1 MVREGRMGLFDK
13 FKEVT
18 KKVSE
23 VENNIYNEKR
33 DYLEIYERN
42 IELEKEIAERTEE
55 LNDAN
60 KRMFT
65 LQHIWEMMNSSTPL
79 ENVLEAIVNSTQGE
93 LGYMHCVIISKCE
106 DENGEYLQILAQSN
120 DGLIE
125 RLNNII
131 GSPGIQTRR
140 LAYDNESVFADT
152 MRQRKIIQTKSID
165 QSLKSVLPEL
175 SPEIVTKI
183 ISNQPVK
190 SVIVVPLITQTK
202 EFGWFCVFSARE
214 ELAGTEMDFLGLF
227 AKQIE
232 MAITIADL
240 FQAVRDQAVTDALT
254 GLYNR
259 RYFEESLEKEVQ
271 RAKRQQQ
278 PFSIIGIDLDFL
290 KKMND
295 TYGHFYGDLAI
306 KTIADV
312 LKANAR
318 SVDVPARIGGEEFDV
333 LLPGI
338 ASDGA
343 MIAAERIRSAIEKT
357 EIETIGHITG
367 SLGVATYFE
376 HTENVDELLELTDQ
390 AMYTSKRNGRNRV
403 TLAKPVSETSWQEI
417 AVNTFLDILSKN
429 RVPMAKHLSKEL
441 CLKLQAPINKDEVSN
456 ESLYTVAD
464 MLTKLYNPMHSSG
477 VIKSKVLMAT
487 SLAKRFDLP
496 KEDIDNLRVAVLL
509 YDIGNLMLPQD
520 LLQKA
525 TPLTDEEKAKI
536 KNHPVIAAREILKP
550 ISYVQDILPI
560 IEHHHENWDG
570 SGYPNKISKDE
581 IPLTSQIILII
592 DEYFALIEPRPYRA
606 KLSSRDA
613 LEIIKADSGKKW
625 NKTLVQ
631 EFISLIEHDIV

>member
-1 MVREGRMGLFDK
+1 MGLFDK

-23 VENNIYNEKR
+23 VENNIYHEKR

-42 IELEKEIAERTEE
+42 LELEKEIAERTEE
-55 LNDAN
+55 LDDAN
-60 KRMFT
+60 RRMFT

-79 ENVLEAIVNSTQGE
+79 ENVMEAIVNSTQGE
-93 LGYMHCVIISKCE
+93 LGYMHCAIIHKCVDE
-106 DENGEYLQILAQSN
+106 DGEYLQILAQSN
-120 DGLIE
+120 DGLID

-131 GSPGIQTRR
+131 GSPGIQTRK
-140 LAYDNESVFADT
+140 LNYDGESVFADS
-152 MRQRKIIQTKSID
+152 MRQRKIIQTRSID
-165 QSLKSVLPEL
+165 LSLKSVLPDLDAET
-175 SPEIVTKI
+175 VKKV

-190 SVIVVPLITQTK
+190 SVIVIPLITQNK

-259 RYFEESLEKEVQ
+259 RYFEEALEKEVQ

-278 PFSIIGIDLDFL
+278 PFSVIGIDLDFL
-290 KKMND
+290 KKIND
-295 TYGHFYGDLAI
+295 THGHFYGDLAI

-338 ASDGA
+338 SSDGA

-357 EIETIGHITG
+357 EIDTIGHITG

-376 HTENVDELLELTDQ
+376 HTDNVEELLELTDQ
-390 AMYTSKRNGRNRV
+390 AMYTSKREGRNRV
-403 TLAKPVSETSWQEI
+403 TLAKPISETSWQEI
-417 AVNTFLDILSKN
+417 AVNTFVDILSKN
-429 RVPMAKHLSKEL
+429 RIPMAKHLSKEL
-441 CLKLQAPINKDEVSN
+441 CLKLQAPANKDEMTN

-464 MLTKLYNPMHSSG
+464 VLTKLYNPMHSSG
-477 VIKSKVLMAT
+477 VIKNKVLMAA

-496 KEDIDNLRVAVLL
+496 KEEIDNLKVAVLL

-520 LLQKA
+520 ILQKA
-525 TPLTDEEKAKI
+525 TPLTDEERDKI
-536 KNHPVIAAREILKP
+536 KNHPIIAAREILKP
-550 ISYVQDILPI
+550 ISYIQDVLPI

-570 SGYPNKISKDE
+570 SGYPNKMSKDE

-613 LEIIKADSGKKW
+613 LEIIKLDAGKKW
-625 NKTLVQ
+625 NNTLVK

>member
-1 MVREGRMGLFDK
+1 MGLFDK

-18 KKVSE
+18 RKVSE
-23 VENNIYNEKR
+23 VENNIYHEKR

-42 IELEKEIAERTEE
+42 LELEKEIAERTEE
-55 LNDAN
+55 LDDAN
-60 KRMFT
+60 RRMFT

-79 ENVLEAIVNSTQGE
+79 ENVMEAIVNSTQGE
-93 LGYMHCVIISKCE
+93 LGYMHCAIIHKCVDE
-106 DENGEYLQILAQSN
+106 DGEYLQILAQSN
-120 DGLIE
+120 DGLID

-131 GSPGIQTRR
+131 GSPGIQTRK
-140 LAYDNESVFADT
+140 LNYDGESVFADS
-152 MRQRKIIQTKSID
+152 MRQRKIIQTRSID
-165 QSLKSVLPEL
+165 LSLKSVLPDLDAET
-175 SPEIVTKI
+175 VKKV

-190 SVIVVPLITQTK
+190 SVIIIPLITQNK

-259 RYFEESLEKEVQ
+259 RYFEEALEKEVQ

-290 KKMND
+290 KKIND
-295 TYGHFYGDLAI
+295 THGHFYGDLAI

-338 ASDGA
+338 SSDGA

-357 EIETIGHITG
+357 EIDTIGHITG

-376 HTENVDELLELTDQ
+376 HTDNVEELLELTDQ
-390 AMYTSKRNGRNRV
+390 AMYTSKREGRNRV
-403 TLAKPVSETSWQEI
+403 TLAKPISETSWQEI
-417 AVNTFLDILSKN
+417 AVNTFVDILSKN
-429 RVPMAKHLSKEL
+429 RIPMAKHLSKEL
-441 CLKLQAPINKDEVSN
+441 CLKLQAPANKDEMTN

-464 MLTKLYNPMHSSG
+464 VLTKLYNPMHSSG
-477 VIKSKVLMAT
+477 VIKNKVLMAA

-496 KEDIDNLRVAVLL
+496 KEEIDNLKVAVLL

-520 LLQKA
+520 ILQKA
-525 TPLTDEEKAKI
+525 TPLTDEERDKI
-536 KNHPVIAAREILKP
+536 KNHPIIAAREILKP
-550 ISYVQDILPI
+550 ISYIQDVLPI

-570 SGYPNKISKDE
+570 SGYPNKMSKDE

-613 LEIIKADSGKKW
+613 LEIIKSDAGKKW
-625 NKTLVQ
+625 NNTLVK

>member
-1 MVREGRMGLFDK
+1 MGLFDK

-23 VENNIYNEKR
+23 VENNIYHEKR

-55 LNDAN
+55 LDDAN
-60 KRMFT
+60 RRMFT

-79 ENVLEAIVNSTQGE
+79 ENVMEAIVNSTQGE
-93 LGYMHCVIISKCE
+93 LGYMHCAIIHKCVDE
-106 DENGEYLQILAQSN
+106 DGEYLQILAQSN
-120 DGLIE
+120 DGLID

-131 GSPGIQTRR
+131 GSPGIQTRK
-140 LAYDNESVFADT
+140 LNYDGESVFADS
-152 MRQRKIIQTKSID
+152 MRQRKIIQTRSID
-165 QSLKSVLPEL
+165 LALKSVLPDLDAET
-175 SPEIVTKI
+175 VKKV

-190 SVIVVPLITQTK
+190 SVIVIPLITQNK

-259 RYFEESLEKEVQ
+259 RYFEEALEKEVQ

-290 KKMND
+290 KKIND
-295 TYGHFYGDLAI
+295 THGHFYGDLAI

-338 ASDGA
+338 SSDGA

-357 EIETIGHITG
+357 EIDTIGHITG

-376 HTENVDELLELTDQ
+376 HTDNVEELLELTDQ
-390 AMYTSKRNGRNRV
+390 AMYTSKREGRNRV
-403 TLAKPVSETSWQEI
+403 TLAKPISETSWQEI
-417 AVNTFLDILSKN
+417 AVNTFVDILSKN
-429 RVPMAKHLSKEL
+429 RIPMAKHLSKEL
-441 CLKLQAPINKDEVSN
+441 CLKLQAPANKDEMTN

-464 MLTKLYNPMHSSG
+464 VLTKLYNPMHSSG
-477 VIKSKVLMAT
+477 VIKNKVLMAA

-496 KEDIDNLRVAVLL
+496 KEEIDNLKVAVLL

-520 LLQKA
+520 ILQKA
-525 TPLTDEEKAKI
+525 TPLTDEERDKI
-536 KNHPVIAAREILKP
+536 KNHPIIAAREILKP
-550 ISYVQDILPI
+550 ISYIQDVLPI

-570 SGYPNKISKDE
+570 SGYPNKMSKDE

-613 LEIIKADSGKKW
+613 LEIIKSDAGKKW
-625 NKTLVQ
+625 NNTLVK

>member
-93 LGYMHCVIISKCE
+93 LGYMHCAIISKCG

-290 KKMND
+290 KKIND

-441 CLKLQAPINKDEVSN
+441 CLKLQAPINKDEISN

>member
-1 MVREGRMGLFDK
+1 MGLFDK

-23 VENNIYNEKR
+23 VENNIYHEKR

-42 IELEKEIAERTEE
+42 LELEKEIAERTEE
-55 LNDAN
+55 LDDAN
-60 KRMFT
+60 RRMFT

-79 ENVLEAIVNSTQGE
+79 ENVMEAIVNSTQGE
-93 LGYMHCVIISKCE
+93 LGYMHCAIIHKCVDE
-106 DENGEYLQILAQSN
+106 DGEYLQILAQSN
-120 DGLIE
+120 DGLID

-131 GSPGIQTRR
+131 GSPGIQTRK
-140 LAYDNESVFADT
+140 LNYDGESVFADS
-152 MRQRKIIQTKSID
+152 MRQRKIIQTRSID
-165 QSLKSVLPEL
+165 LSLKSVLPDLDAET
-175 SPEIVTKI
+175 VKKV

-190 SVIVVPLITQTK
+190 SVIIIPLITQNK

-259 RYFEESLEKEVQ
+259 RYFEEALEKEVQ

-290 KKMND
+290 KKIND
-295 TYGHFYGDLAI
+295 THGHFYGDLAI

-338 ASDGA
+338 SSDGA

-357 EIETIGHITG
+357 EIDTIGHITG

-376 HTENVDELLELTDQ
+376 HTDNVEELLELTDQ
-390 AMYTSKRNGRNRV
+390 AMYTSKREGRNRV
-403 TLAKPVSETSWQEI
+403 TLAKPISETSWQEI
-417 AVNTFLDILSKN
+417 AVNTFVDILSKN
-429 RVPMAKHLSKEL
+429 RIPMAKHLSKEL
-441 CLKLQAPINKDEVSN
+441 CLKLQAPANKDEMTN
-456 ESLYTVAD
+456 ESLFTVAD
-464 MLTKLYNPMHSSG
+464 VLTKLYNPMHSSG
-477 VIKSKVLMAT
+477 VIKNKVLMAA

-496 KEDIDNLRVAVLL
+496 KEEIDNLKVAVLL

-520 LLQKA
+520 ILQKA
-525 TPLTDEEKAKI
+525 TPLTDEERDKI
-536 KNHPVIAAREILKP
+536 KNHPIIAAREILKP
-550 ISYVQDILPI
+550 ISYIQDVLPI
-560 IEHHHENWDG
+560 IEYHHENWDG
-570 SGYPNKISKDE
+570 SGYPNKMSKDE

-613 LEIIKADSGKKW
+613 LEIIKSDAGKKW
-625 NKTLVQ
+625 NNTLVK

>member
-1 MVREGRMGLFDK
+1 MGLFDK

-23 VENNIYNEKR
+23 VENSIYHEKR

-65 LQHIWEMMNSSTPL
+65 LQHIWDMMNSSTPL
-79 ENVLEAIVNSTQGE
+79 ENVMEAIVNSTQGE
-93 LGYMHCVIISKCE
+93 LGYMHCAIIRKCS
-106 DENGEYLQILAQSN
+106 DENGEFLQILAQSN
-120 DGLIE
+120 DGLID

-140 LAYDNESVFADT
+140 LNYDNESVFADT
-152 MRQRKIIQTKSID
+152 MRQRTIVQTRAID
-165 QSLKSVLPEL
+165 LSLKSVLPEL
-175 SPEIVTKI
+175 PQEIVDEI
-183 ISNQPVK
+183 LSNQPIK
-190 SVIVVPLITQTK
+190 SVIVIPLVTQSK
-202 EFGWFCVFSARE
+202 EFGWFCVFSARD
-214 ELAGTEMDFLGLF
+214 ELAGAEMDFLGLF

-240 FQAVRDQAVTDALT
+240 FQAVREQAVTDALT

-259 RYFEESLEKEVQ
+259 RYFEESLAKEVQ

-278 PFSIIGIDLDFL
+278 PFSVVGIDLDYL
-290 KKMND
+290 KRIND
-295 TYGHFYGDLAI
+295 THGHFYGDLAI
-306 KTIADV
+306 KSIAEV
-312 LKANAR
+312 LKSNAR
-318 SVDVPARIGGEEFDV
+318 SVDVPARIGGEEFNV

-338 ASDGA
+338 GSEGA
-343 MIAAERIRSAIEKT
+343 MVAAERIRKSIGRMDIDT
-357 EIETIGHITG
+357 VGHITG

-376 HTENVDELLELTDQ
+376 HTENVEELLELTDQ
-390 AMYTSKRNGRNRV
+390 AMYASKRNGRNRV
-403 TLAKPVSETSWQEI
+403 TLAKPISETSWQEI
-417 AVNTFLDILSKN
+417 AVNTFIDILSKN

-441 CLKLQAPINKDEVSN
+441 CLKLQAPVNKDEMSN

-477 VIKSKVLMAT
+477 VIKNKVIMAV
-487 SLAKRFDLP
+487 SLAKRFDLA
-496 KEDIDNLRVAVLL
+496 KEEIDNLRVAVLL

-525 TPLTDEEKAKI
+525 TPLTDEEREKI
-536 KNHPVIAAREILKP
+536 KNHPVIAAREILQP
-550 ISYVQDILPI
+550 ISYIQDVLPI

-581 IPLTSQIILII
+581 IPLTSQIILIL

-625 NKTLVQ
+625 NSTLVK

>member
-1 MVREGRMGLFDK
+1 MGLFDK

-23 VENNIYNEKR
+23 VENNIYHEKR

-42 IELEKEIAERTEE
+42 LELEKEIAERTEE
-55 LNDAN
+55 LDDAN
-60 KRMFT
+60 RRMFT

-79 ENVLEAIVNSTQGE
+79 ENVMEAIVNSTQGE
-93 LGYMHCVIISKCE
+93 LGYMHCAIIHKCVDE
-106 DENGEYLQILAQSN
+106 DGEYLQILAQSN
-120 DGLIE
+120 DGLID

-131 GSPGIQTRR
+131 GSPGIQTRK
-140 LAYDNESVFADT
+140 LNYDGESVFADS
-152 MRQRKIIQTKSID
+152 MRQRKIIQTRSID
-165 QSLKSVLPEL
+165 LSLKSVLPDLDAET
-175 SPEIVTKI
+175 VKKV

-190 SVIVVPLITQTK
+190 SVIIIPLITQNK

-259 RYFEESLEKEVQ
+259 RYFEEALEKEVQ

-290 KKMND
+290 KKIND
-295 TYGHFYGDLAI
+295 THGHFYGDLAI

-338 ASDGA
+338 SSDGA

-357 EIETIGHITG
+357 EIDTIGHITG

-376 HTENVDELLELTDQ
+376 HTDNVEELLELTDQ
-390 AMYTSKRNGRNRV
+390 AMYTSKREGRNRV
-403 TLAKPVSETSWQEI
+403 TLAKPISETSWQEI
-417 AVNTFLDILSKN
+417 AVNTFVDILSKN
-429 RVPMAKHLSKEL
+429 RIPMAKHLSKEL
-441 CLKLQAPINKDEVSN
+441 CLKLQAPANRDEMTN

-464 MLTKLYNPMHSSG
+464 VLTKLYNPMHSSG
-477 VIKSKVLMAT
+477 VIKNKVLMAA

-496 KEDIDNLRVAVLL
+496 KEEIDNLKVAVLL

-520 LLQKA
+520 ILQKA
-525 TPLTDEEKAKI
+525 TPLTDEERDKI
-536 KNHPVIAAREILKP
+536 KNHPIIAAREILKP
-550 ISYVQDILPI
+550 ISYIQDVLPI

-570 SGYPNKISKDE
+570 SGYPNKMSKDE

-613 LEIIKADSGKKW
+613 LEIIKSDAGKKW
-625 NKTLVQ
+625 NNTLVK

>member
-1 MVREGRMGLFDK
+1 MGLFDK

-23 VENNIYNEKR
+23 VENNIYHEKR

-42 IELEKEIAERTEE
+42 LELEKEIAERTEE
-55 LNDAN
+55 LDDAN
-60 KRMFT
+60 RRMFT

-79 ENVLEAIVNSTQGE
+79 ENVMEAIVNSTQGE
-93 LGYMHCVIISKCE
+93 LGYMHCAIIHKCVDE
-106 DENGEYLQILAQSN
+106 DGEYLQILAQSN
-120 DGLIE
+120 DGLID

-131 GSPGIQTRR
+131 GSPGIQTRK
-140 LAYDNESVFADT
+140 LNYDGESVFADS
-152 MRQRKIIQTKSID
+152 MRQRKIIQTRSID
-165 QSLKSVLPEL
+165 LSLKSVLPDLDAET
-175 SPEIVTKI
+175 VKKV

-190 SVIVVPLITQTK
+190 SVIIIPLITQNK

-259 RYFEESLEKEVQ
+259 RYFEEALEKEVQ

-290 KKMND
+290 KKIND
-295 TYGHFYGDLAI
+295 THGHFYGDLAI

-338 ASDGA
+338 SSDGA

-357 EIETIGHITG
+357 EIDTIGHITG

-376 HTENVDELLELTDQ
+376 HTDNVEELLELTDQ
-390 AMYTSKRNGRNRV
+390 AMYTSKREGRNRV
-403 TLAKPVSETSWQEI
+403 TLAKPISETSWQEI
-417 AVNTFLDILSKN
+417 AVNTFVDILSKN
-429 RVPMAKHLSKEL
+429 RIPMAKHLSKEL
-441 CLKLQAPINKDEVSN
+441 CLKLQAPVNKDEMTN

-464 MLTKLYNPMHSSG
+464 VLTKLYNPMHSSG
-477 VIKSKVLMAT
+477 VIKNKVLMAA

-496 KEDIDNLRVAVLL
+496 KEEIDNLKVAVLL

-520 LLQKA
+520 ILQKA
-525 TPLTDEEKAKI
+525 TPLTDEERDKI
-536 KNHPVIAAREILKP
+536 KNHPIIAAREILKP
-550 ISYVQDILPI
+550 ISYIQDVLPI

-570 SGYPNKISKDE
+570 SGYPNKMSKDE

-613 LEIIKADSGKKW
+613 LEIIKSDAGKKW
-625 NKTLVQ
+625 NNTLVK

>member
-93 LGYMHCVIISKCE
+93 LGYMHCAIISKCG

-290 KKMND
+290 KKIND

>member
-1 MVREGRMGLFDK
+1 MGLFDK

-23 VENNIYNEKR
+23 VESNIYHEKR

-65 LQHIWEMMNSSTPL
+65 LQHIWDMMNSSTPL
-79 ENVLEAIVNSTQGE
+79 ENVMEAIVNSTQGE
-93 LGYMHCVIISKCE
+93 LGYMHCSIIRKNT
-106 DENGEYLQILAQSN
+106 DENGEFLQILAQSN
-120 DGLIE
+120 DGLID

-131 GSPGIQTRR
+131 GSPGIQTRK
-140 LAYDNESVFADT
+140 LNYDNESVFADAMKQKT
-152 MRQRKIIQTKSID
+152 IIQTKSID
-165 QSLKSVLPEL
+165 LSLKSVLPEL
-175 SPEIVTKI
+175 SQDTIKKVV
-183 ISNQPVK
+183 SNQPVK
-190 SVIVVPLITQTK
+190 SVIVVPLITQNK

-214 ELAGTEMDFLGLF
+214 ELASAEMDFLGLF

-240 FQAVRDQAVTDALT
+240 FQAVREQAVTDSLT

-259 RYFEESLEKEVQ
+259 RYFEEALEKEVQ

-278 PFSIIGIDLDFL
+278 PFSIIGIDLDHL
-290 KKMND
+290 KQIND
-295 TYGHFYGDLAI
+295 THGHFYGDLAI
-306 KTIADV
+306 KTIAKV
-312 LKANAR
+312 LKSNAR
-318 SVDVPARIGGEEFDV
+318 SVDVPARMGGEEFNI

-338 ASDGA
+338 GSAGA
-343 MIAAERIRSAIEKT
+343 MVAAERIRKSIER
-357 EIETIGHITG
+357 EDIETIGHITG

-376 HTENVDELLELTDQ
+376 HTENPEELLELTDQ

-403 TLAKPVSETSWQEI
+403 TLAKPITETSWQEI

-429 RVPMAKHLSKEL
+429 RVPMAKQLSKEL
-441 CLKLQAPINKDEVSN
+441 CIKLQAPANKDEGSS

-477 VIKSKVLMAT
+477 VIKNKVLMAV
-487 SLAKRFDLP
+487 SLAKRFDLS
-496 KEDIDNLRVAVLL
+496 KEEIDNLRVAILL
-509 YDIGNLMLPQD
+509 YDIGNLMLPQE

-525 TPLTDEEKAKI
+525 TPLTDEEKERI
-536 KNHPVIAAREILKP
+536 KNHPLIAVKEILKP
-550 ISYVQDILPI
+550 ISYIQDVLPI

-570 SGYPNKISKDE
+570 SGYPNKISKEE

-613 LEIIKADSGKKW
+613 IEIIKADSGKKW
-625 NKTLVQ
+625 RASLVQ

>member
-1 MVREGRMGLFDK
+1 MGLFDK

-23 VENNIYNEKR
+23 VENNIYHEKR

-42 IELEKEIAERTEE
+42 LELEKEIAERTEE
-55 LNDAN
+55 LDDAN
-60 KRMFT
+60 RRMFT

-79 ENVLEAIVNSTQGE
+79 ENVMEAIVNSTQGE
-93 LGYMHCVIISKCE
+93 LGYMHCAIIHKCVDE
-106 DENGEYLQILAQSN
+106 DGEYLQILAQSN
-120 DGLIE
+120 DGLID

-131 GSPGIQTRR
+131 GSPGIQTRK
-140 LAYDNESVFADT
+140 LNYDGESVFADS
-152 MRQRKIIQTKSID
+152 MRQRKIIQTRSID
-165 QSLKSVLPEL
+165 LSLKSVLPDLDAETVKKVL
-175 SPEIVTKI
+175 
-183 ISNQPVK
+183 SNQPLK
-190 SVIVVPLITQTK
+190 SVIIIPLITQNK

-259 RYFEESLEKEVQ
+259 RYFEEALEKEVQ

-290 KKMND
+290 KKIND
-295 TYGHFYGDLAI
+295 THGHFYGDLAI

-338 ASDGA
+338 SSDGA

-357 EIETIGHITG
+357 EIDTIGHITG

-376 HTENVDELLELTDQ
+376 HTDNVEELLELTDQ
-390 AMYTSKRNGRNRV
+390 AMYTSKREGRNRV
-403 TLAKPVSETSWQEI
+403 TLAKPISETSWQEI
-417 AVNTFLDILSKN
+417 AVNTFVDILSKN
-429 RVPMAKHLSKEL
+429 RIPMAKHLSKEL
-441 CLKLQAPINKDEVSN
+441 CLKLQAPANKDEMTN

-464 MLTKLYNPMHSSG
+464 VLTKLYNPMHSSG
-477 VIKSKVLMAT
+477 VIKNKVLMAA

-496 KEDIDNLRVAVLL
+496 KEEIDNLKVAVLL

-520 LLQKA
+520 ILQKA
-525 TPLTDEEKAKI
+525 TPLTDEERDKI
-536 KNHPVIAAREILKP
+536 KNHPIIAAREILKP
-550 ISYVQDILPI
+550 ISYIQDVLPI

-570 SGYPNKISKDE
+570 SGYPNKMSKDE

-613 LEIIKADSGKKW
+613 LEIIKSDAGKKW
-625 NKTLVQ
+625 NNTLVK

>member
-1 MVREGRMGLFDK
+1 MGLFDK

-23 VENNIYNEKR
+23 VESNIYHEKR

-65 LQHIWEMMNSSTPL
+65 LQHIWDMMNSSTPL
-79 ENVLEAIVNSTQGE
+79 ENVMEAIVNSTQGE
-93 LGYMHCVIISKCE
+93 LGYMHCSIIRKNT
-106 DENGEYLQILAQSN
+106 DENGEFLQILAQSN
-120 DGLIE
+120 DGLID

-131 GSPGIQTRR
+131 GSPGIQTRK
-140 LAYDNESVFADT
+140 LNYDNESVFADAMKQKT
-152 MRQRKIIQTKSID
+152 IIQTKAID
-165 QSLKSVLPEL
+165 LSLKSVLPEL
-175 SPEIVTKI
+175 SQETVKKIV
-183 ISNQPVK
+183 SNQPVK
-190 SVIVVPLITQTK
+190 SVIVVPLITQNK

-214 ELAGTEMDFLGLF
+214 ELASAEMDFLGLF

-240 FQAVRDQAVTDALT
+240 FQAVREQAVTDSLT

-259 RYFEESLEKEVQ
+259 RYFEEALEKEVQ

-278 PFSIIGIDLDFL
+278 PFSIIGIDLDHL
-290 KKMND
+290 KQIND
-295 TYGHFYGDLAI
+295 THGHFYGDLAI
-306 KTIADV
+306 KTIAKV
-312 LKANAR
+312 LKSNAR
-318 SVDVPARIGGEEFDV
+318 SVDVPARMGGEEFNI

-338 ASDGA
+338 SSAGA
-343 MIAAERIRSAIEKT
+343 MVAAERIRKSIER
-357 EIETIGHITG
+357 EDIETIGHITG

-376 HTENVDELLELTDQ
+376 HTENPEELLELTDQ

-403 TLAKPVSETSWQEI
+403 TLAKPITETSWQEI

-429 RVPMAKHLSKEL
+429 RVPMAKQLSKEL
-441 CLKLQAPINKDEVSN
+441 CIKLQAPANKDEGSS

-477 VIKSKVLMAT
+477 VIKNKVLMAV
-487 SLAKRFDLP
+487 SLAKRFDLS
-496 KEDIDNLRVAVLL
+496 KEEIDNLRVAILL
-509 YDIGNLMLPQD
+509 YDIGNLMLPQE

-525 TPLTDEEKAKI
+525 TPLTDEEKERI
-536 KNHPVIAAREILKP
+536 KNHPLIAVKEILKP
-550 ISYVQDILPI
+550 ISYIQDVLPI

-570 SGYPNKISKDE
+570 SGYPNKISKE
-581 IPLTSQIILII
+581 GIPLTSQIILII

-613 LEIIKADSGKKW
+613 IEIIKADSGKKW
-625 NKTLVQ
+625 RASLVQ

>member
-1 MVREGRMGLFDK
+1 MGLFDK

-23 VENNIYNEKR
+23 VENNIYHEKR

-42 IELEKEIAERTEE
+42 LELEKEIAERTEE
-55 LNDAN
+55 LDDAN
-60 KRMFT
+60 RRMFT

-79 ENVLEAIVNSTQGE
+79 ENVMEAIVNSTQGE
-93 LGYMHCVIISKCE
+93 LGYMHCAIIHKCVDE
-106 DENGEYLQILAQSN
+106 DGEYLQILAQSN
-120 DGLIE
+120 DGLID

-131 GSPGIQTRR
+131 GSPGIQTRK
-140 LAYDNESVFADT
+140 LNYDGESVFADS
-152 MRQRKIIQTKSID
+152 MRQRKIIQTRSID
-165 QSLKSVLPEL
+165 LSLKSVLPDLDAET
-175 SPEIVTKI
+175 VKKV

-190 SVIVVPLITQTK
+190 SVIIIPLITQNK

-259 RYFEESLEKEVQ
+259 RYFEEALEKEVQ

-290 KKMND
+290 KKIND
-295 TYGHFYGDLAI
+295 THGHFYGDLAI

-338 ASDGA
+338 SSDGA

-357 EIETIGHITG
+357 EIDTIGHITG

-376 HTENVDELLELTDQ
+376 HTDNVEELLELTDQ
-390 AMYTSKRNGRNRV
+390 AMYTSKREGRNRV
-403 TLAKPVSETSWQEI
+403 TLAKPISETSWQEI
-417 AVNTFLDILSKN
+417 AVNTFVDILSKN
-429 RVPMAKHLSKEL
+429 RIPMAKHLSKEL
-441 CLKLQAPINKDEVSN
+441 CLKLQAPANKDEMTN

-464 MLTKLYNPMHSSG
+464 VLTKLYNPMHSSG
-477 VIKSKVLMAT
+477 VIKNKVLMAA

-496 KEDIDNLRVAVLL
+496 KEEIDNLKVAVLL

-520 LLQKA
+520 ILQKA
-525 TPLTDEEKAKI
+525 TPLTDEERDKI
-536 KNHPVIAAREILKP
+536 KNHPIIAARDILKP
-550 ISYVQDILPI
+550 ISYIQDVLPI

-570 SGYPNKISKDE
+570 SGYPNKMSKDE

-613 LEIIKADSGKKW
+613 LEIIKSDAGKKW
-625 NKTLVQ
+625 NNTLVK

>member
-1 MVREGRMGLFDK
+1 MGLFDK

-23 VENNIYNEKR
+23 VENNIYHEKR

-42 IELEKEIAERTEE
+42 LELEKEIAERTEE
-55 LNDAN
+55 LDDAN
-60 KRMFT
+60 RRMFT

-79 ENVLEAIVNSTQGE
+79 ENVMEAIVNSTQGE
-93 LGYMHCVIISKCE
+93 LGYMHCAIIHKCVDE
-106 DENGEYLQILAQSN
+106 DGEYLQILAQSN
-120 DGLIE
+120 DGLID

-131 GSPGIQTRR
+131 GSPGIQTRK
-140 LAYDNESVFADT
+140 LNYDGESVFADS
-152 MRQRKIIQTKSID
+152 MRQRKIIQTRSID
-165 QSLKSVLPEL
+165 LALKSVLPDLDAET
-175 SPEIVTKI
+175 VKKV

-190 SVIVVPLITQTK
+190 SVIVIPLITQNK

-214 ELAGTEMDFLGLF
+214 ELAGTEMDFLELF

-259 RYFEESLEKEVQ
+259 RYFEEALEKEVQ

-290 KKMND
+290 KKIND
-295 TYGHFYGDLAI
+295 THGHFYGDLAI

-338 ASDGA
+338 SSDGA

-357 EIETIGHITG
+357 EIDTIGHITG

-376 HTENVDELLELTDQ
+376 HTDNVEELLELTDQ
-390 AMYTSKRNGRNRV
+390 AMYTSKREGRNRV
-403 TLAKPVSETSWQEI
+403 TLAKPISETSWQEI
-417 AVNTFLDILSKN
+417 AVNTFVDILSKN
-429 RVPMAKHLSKEL
+429 RIPMAKHLSKEL
-441 CLKLQAPINKDEVSN
+441 CLKLQAPANKDEMTN

-464 MLTKLYNPMHSSG
+464 VLTKLYNPMHSSG
-477 VIKSKVLMAT
+477 VIKNKVLMAA

-496 KEDIDNLRVAVLL
+496 KEEIDNLKVAVLL

-520 LLQKA
+520 ILQKA
-525 TPLTDEEKAKI
+525 TPLTDEERDKI
-536 KNHPVIAAREILKP
+536 KNHPIIAAREILKP
-550 ISYVQDILPI
+550 ISYIQDVLPI

-570 SGYPNKISKDE
+570 SGYPNKMSKDE

-613 LEIIKADSGKKW
+613 LEIIKSDAGKKW
-625 NKTLVQ
+625 NNTLVK

>member
-1 MVREGRMGLFDK
+1 MGLFDK

-23 VENNIYNEKR
+23 VENNIYHEKR

-42 IELEKEIAERTEE
+42 LELEKEIAERTEE
-55 LNDAN
+55 LDDAN
-60 KRMFT
+60 RRMFT

-79 ENVLEAIVNSTQGE
+79 ENVMEAIVNSTQGE
-93 LGYMHCVIISKCE
+93 LGYMHCAIIHKCVDE
-106 DENGEYLQILAQSN
+106 DGEYLQILAQSN
-120 DGLIE
+120 DGLID

-131 GSPGIQTRR
+131 GSPGIQTRK
-140 LAYDNESVFADT
+140 LNYDGESVFADS
-152 MRQRKIIQTKSID
+152 MRQRKIIQTRSID
-165 QSLKSVLPEL
+165 LALKSVLPDLDAET
-175 SPEIVTKI
+175 VKKV

-190 SVIVVPLITQTK
+190 SVIVIPLITQNK

-259 RYFEESLEKEVQ
+259 RYFEEALEKEVQ

-290 KKMND
+290 KKIND
-295 TYGHFYGDLAI
+295 THGHFYGDLAI

-338 ASDGA
+338 SSDGA

-357 EIETIGHITG
+357 EIDTIGHITG

-376 HTENVDELLELTDQ
+376 HTDNVEELLELTDQ
-390 AMYTSKRNGRNRV
+390 AMYTSKREGRNRV
-403 TLAKPVSETSWQEI
+403 TLAKPISETSWQEI
-417 AVNTFLDILSKN
+417 AVNTFVDILSKN
-429 RVPMAKHLSKEL
+429 RIPMAKHLSKEL
-441 CLKLQAPINKDEVSN
+441 CLKLQAPANKDEMTN

-464 MLTKLYNPMHSSG
+464 VLTKLYNPMHSSG
-477 VIKSKVLMAT
+477 VIKNKVLMAA

-496 KEDIDNLRVAVLL
+496 KEEIDNLKVAVLL

-520 LLQKA
+520 ILQKA
-525 TPLTDEEKAKI
+525 TPLTDEERDKI
-536 KNHPVIAAREILKP
+536 KNHPIIAAREILKP
-550 ISYVQDILPI
+550 ISYIQDVLPI

-570 SGYPNKISKDE
+570 SG
-581 IPLTSQIILII
+581 
-592 DEYFALIEPRPYRA
+592 LIEPRPYRA

-613 LEIIKADSGKKW
+613 LEIIKSDAGKKW
-625 NKTLVQ
+625 NNTLVK

>member
-152 MRQRKIIQTKSID
+152 MRQRKIIQTKSIG
-165 QSLKSVLPEL
+165 QSLKAVLPEL

-290 KKMND
+290 KKIND

-525 TPLTDEEKAKI
+525 TPLTDEEIAKI

-570 SGYPNKISKDE
+570 SGYPNKISKNE

-592 DEYFALIEPRPYRA
+592 DEYFALIEQRPYRA
-606 KLSSRDA
+606 KLSSKDA
-613 LEIIKADSGKKW
+613 LEIIKADAGKKW

>member
-1 MVREGRMGLFDK
+1 MGLFDK

-23 VENNIYNEKR
+23 VENNIYHEKR

-65 LQHIWEMMNSSTPL
+65 LQHIWDMMNSSTPL
-79 ENVLEAIVNSTQGE
+79 ENVMEAIANSTQGE
-93 LGYMHCVIISKCE
+93 LGYMHCAIIRKCSDSE
-106 DENGEYLQILAQSN
+106 GEYLQILAQSN
-120 DGLIE
+120 DGLID

-140 LAYDNESVFADT
+140 LNYSPESIFADT
-152 MRQRKIIQTKSID
+152 MRQRTIVQSRAID
-165 QSLKSVLPEL
+165 LSLQAVMPEL
-175 SPEIVTKI
+175 SPDVVSKVL
-183 ISNQPVK
+183 SNQPVK
-190 SVIVVPLITQTK
+190 SVIVVPLITQNK
-202 EFGWFCVFSARE
+202 EFGWFCVFSARD
-214 ELAGTEMDFLGLF
+214 ELASAELDFLGLF

-240 FQAVRDQAVTDALT
+240 FQAVREQAVTDALT

-259 RYFEESLEKEVQ
+259 RYFEEALEKEVQ

-290 KKMND
+290 KKIND
-295 TYGHFYGDLAI
+295 THGHFYGDLAI

-312 LKANAR
+312 LKSNAR
-318 SVDVPARIGGEEFDV
+318 SIDVPARIGGEEFNV

-338 ASDGA
+338 SSEGA
-343 MIAAERIRSAIEKT
+343 LIAAERIRKSIERAD
-357 EIETIGHITG
+357 IEVVGHITG

-376 HTENVDELLELTDQ
+376 HTENVEELLELTDQ
-390 AMYTSKRNGRNRV
+390 AMYTSKRNGRNRI
-403 TLAKPVSETSWQEI
+403 TMAKPISETSWQEI
-417 AVNTFLDILSKN
+417 AVNTFIDILSKN

-441 CLKLQAPINKDEVSN
+441 CMKLQAPANKDELSK
-456 ESLYTVAD
+456 ESLYMVAD
-464 MLTKLYNPMHSSG
+464 VLTKMYNPMHTSG
-477 VIKSKVLMAT
+477 IIKNKVLTAV
-487 SLAKRFDLP
+487 SLAKRFDLS
-496 KEDIDNLRVAVLL
+496 KEEIDNLRVAILL

-520 LLQKA
+520 LLQKS
-525 TPLTDEEKAKI
+525 TPLTPQEREEI

-570 SGYPNKISKDE
+570 SGYPNKISKEE

-592 DEYFALIEPRPYRA
+592 DEYFALIEQRPYRA

-613 LEIIKADSGKKW
+613 LEIIKADGGKKW
-625 NKTLVQ
+625 NTALVK

>member
-1 MVREGRMGLFDK
+1 MGLFDK

-23 VENNIYNEKR
+23 VENNIYHEKR

-42 IELEKEIAERTEE
+42 LELEKEIAERTEE
-55 LNDAN
+55 LDDAN
-60 KRMFT
+60 RRMFT

-79 ENVLEAIVNSTQGE
+79 ENVMEAIVNSTQGE
-93 LGYMHCVIISKCE
+93 LGYMHCAIIHKCVDE
-106 DENGEYLQILAQSN
+106 DGEYLQILAQSN
-120 DGLIE
+120 DGLID

-131 GSPGIQTRR
+131 GSPGIQTRK
-140 LAYDNESVFADT
+140 LNYDGESVFADS
-152 MRQRKIIQTKSID
+152 MRQRKIIQTRSID
-165 QSLKSVLPEL
+165 LSLKSVLPDLDAET
-175 SPEIVTKI
+175 VKKV

-190 SVIVVPLITQTK
+190 SVIVIPLITQNK

-259 RYFEESLEKEVQ
+259 RYFEEALEKEVQ

-278 PFSIIGIDLDFL
+278 PFSVIGIDLDFL
-290 KKMND
+290 KKIND
-295 TYGHFYGDLAI
+295 THGHFYGDLAI

-338 ASDGA
+338 SSDGA

-357 EIETIGHITG
+357 EIDTIGHITG

-376 HTENVDELLELTDQ
+376 HTDNVEELLELTDQ
-390 AMYTSKRNGRNRV
+390 AMYTSKREGRNRV
-403 TLAKPVSETSWQEI
+403 TLAKPISETSWQEI
-417 AVNTFLDILSKN
+417 AVNTFVDILSKN
-429 RVPMAKHLSKEL
+429 RIPMAKHLSKEL
-441 CLKLQAPINKDEVSN
+441 CLKLQAPANKDEMTN

-464 MLTKLYNPMHSSG
+464 VLTKLYNPMHSSG
-477 VIKSKVLMAT
+477 VIKNKVLMAS

-496 KEDIDNLRVAVLL
+496 KEEIDNLKVAVLL

-520 LLQKA
+520 ILQKA
-525 TPLTDEEKAKI
+525 TPLTDEERDKI
-536 KNHPVIAAREILKP
+536 KNHPIIAAREILKP
-550 ISYVQDILPI
+550 ISYIQDVLPI

-570 SGYPNKISKDE
+570 SGYPNKMSKDE

-613 LEIIKADSGKKW
+613 LEIIKSDAGKKW
-625 NKTLVQ
+625 NNTLVK

>member
-1 MVREGRMGLFDK
+1 MGLFDK

-23 VENNIYNEKR
+23 VENNIYHEKR

-42 IELEKEIAERTEE
+42 LELEKEIAERTEE
-55 LNDAN
+55 LDDAN
-60 KRMFT
+60 RRMFT

-79 ENVLEAIVNSTQGE
+79 ENVMEAIVNSTQGE
-93 LGYMHCVIISKCE
+93 LGYMHCAIIHKCVDE
-106 DENGEYLQILAQSN
+106 DGEYLQILAQSN
-120 DGLIE
+120 DGLID

-131 GSPGIQTRR
+131 GSPGIQTRK
-140 LAYDNESVFADT
+140 LNYDGGSVFADS
-152 MRQRKIIQTKSID
+152 MRQRKIIQTRSID
-165 QSLKSVLPEL
+165 LSLKSVLPDLDAET
-175 SPEIVTKI
+175 VKKI

-190 SVIVVPLITQTK
+190 SVIVIPLITQNK

-259 RYFEESLEKEVQ
+259 RYFEEALEKEVQ

-278 PFSIIGIDLDFL
+278 PFSVIGIDLDFL
-290 KKMND
+290 KKIND
-295 TYGHFYGDLAI
+295 THGHFYGDLAI

-338 ASDGA
+338 SSDGA

-357 EIETIGHITG
+357 EIDTIGHITG

-376 HTENVDELLELTDQ
+376 HTDNVEELLELTDQ
-390 AMYTSKRNGRNRV
+390 AMYTSKREGRNRV
-403 TLAKPVSETSWQEI
+403 TLAKPISETSWQEI
-417 AVNTFLDILSKN
+417 AVNTFVDILSKN
-429 RVPMAKHLSKEL
+429 RIPMAKHLSKEL
-441 CLKLQAPINKDEVSN
+441 CLKLQAPVNKDEMTN

-464 MLTKLYNPMHSSG
+464 VLTKLYNPMHSSG
-477 VIKSKVLMAT
+477 VIKNKVLMAA

-496 KEDIDNLRVAVLL
+496 KEEIDNLKVAVLL

-520 LLQKA
+520 ILQKA
-525 TPLTDEEKAKI
+525 TPLTDEERDKI
-536 KNHPVIAAREILKP
+536 KNHPIIAAREILKP
-550 ISYVQDILPI
+550 ISYIQDVLPI

-570 SGYPNKISKDE
+570 SGYPNRMSKDE

-613 LEIIKADSGKKW
+613 LEIIKSDAGRKW
-625 NKTLVQ
+625 NNTLVK